1 MSEVPAHLDADP
13 AVRMPALAALR
24 QQCPIAPPV
33 ADGRPWTAVSHE
45 AVETVFR
52 EIYTFGGSAGS
63 TGLDEDDTSIAG
75 ILEPR
80 HAQIRRIIN
89 AVVAFHKSQQIE
101 PFLIDLSHRLVAE
114 YATASA
120 AAGPKGVDV
129 MPIAVDPVPPN
140 AMARLVGF
148 PAADAARYY
157 SWADQVGAAFAA
169 AAAEGRSISMAEAVP
184 EFTQYVDDRIAAR
197 LAMPEVDWPQ
207 DALTRFLTTEIDGV
221 RLSSRAIRVQI
232 LFMIG
237 AGSETTRNL
246 IGSALYRLA
255 LDPALYASVRTD
267 RSLIDGV
274 VEETLRID
282 APAQFLVRRC
292 LADTVL
298 TGQELHEGEHVM
310 ISLSSANWDDT
321 IFPAPETFDI
331 ERETLRQH
339 VAFGSGPHICP
350 GASLARLEARSL
362 LNAFADRFD
371 RVEPGAGYSFDH
383 AAHGML
389 HGPHTL
395 RLVVHEAGER

>member
-1 MSEVPAHLDADP
+1 
-13 AVRMPALAALR
+13 
-24 QQCPIAPPV
+24 
-33 ADGRPWTAVSHE
+33 
-45 AVETVFR
+45 
-52 EIYTFGGSAGS
+52 
-63 TGLDEDDTSIAG
+63 
-75 ILEPR
+75 
-80 HAQIRRIIN
+80 
-89 AVVAFHKSQQIE
+89 
-101 PFLIDLSHRLVAE
+101 
-114 YATASA
+114 
-120 AAGPKGVDV
+120 

-255 LDPALYASVRTD
+255 LDPALYASVRAD

-395 RLVVHEAGER
+395 RLVVHEAGRAVTHALDGRVAVVTGAGRGIGRGIALALADAGRESPPWTSTARARRRQLRSFRRRVPSPLRSRATSLTVTVSRRWSQLSSSGSGPCRHW

>member
-1 MSEVPAHLDADP
+1 MSEVPAYLDADP

-24 QQCPIAPPV
+24 RQCPVAPP
-33 ADGRPWTAVSHE
+33 AGEGRPWTVASHE

-80 HAQIRRIIN
+80 HGQIRRIIN

-101 PFLIDLSHRLVAE
+101 PFLMDLSQRLVGE

-120 AAGPKGVDV
+120 DAGPEGIDV

-148 PAADAARYY
+148 PAEDASRYY

-169 AAAEGRSISMAEAVP
+169 AAAEGRTISMAEAVP
-184 EFTQYVDDRIAAR
+184 EFTQYVDARIAER
-197 LAMPEVDWPQ
+197 LAMTEADWPQ
-207 DALTRFLTTEIDGV
+207 DALTRFLTTEVDGL

-255 LDPALYASVRTD
+255 LEPELYARVRAD

-274 VEETLRID
+274 IEETLRID

-292 LADTVL
+292 LADTAL
-298 TGQELHEGEHVM
+298 SGQELHEGEHVM
-310 ISLSSANWDDT
+310 ISLSSANWDDSV
-321 IFPAPETFDI
+321 FPSPERFAL
-331 ERETLRQH
+331 ERDTVRQH

-371 RVEPGAGYSFDH
+371 QVEPGAGYSFDH

-395 RLVVHEAGER
+395 RLVVREAGEG